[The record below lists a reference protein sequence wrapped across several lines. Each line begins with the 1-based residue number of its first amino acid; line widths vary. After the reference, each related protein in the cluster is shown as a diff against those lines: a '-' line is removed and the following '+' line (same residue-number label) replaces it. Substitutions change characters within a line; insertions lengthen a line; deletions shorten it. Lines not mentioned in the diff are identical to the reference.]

1 MSGAYYAP
9 SPVLDDFTPVF
20 SFHPP
25 NDLEGREILCSFY
38 LRKKT
43 KQNKTKQN
51 CGWGIKVTSQGYGH

>member
-43 KQNKTKQN
+43 KQNKTKLWLGN
-51 CGWGIKVTSQGYGH
+51 